1 MRVPFDTV
9 LFDLDGTLSDSKE
22 GIIHSI
28 LYALDKLYIKEDNP
42 RKLEAFVG
50 PALRDSFRRYYGM
63 EGEQLEQVVKLYREY
78 FVPKGMFENEL
89 YPGIREML
97 AELKEAGVRII
108 LCTAKP
114 EIYARQ
120 ILEHF
125 DILRYFDYVKGA
137 SLDASLGKKRDIIR
151 CVLDQGWVTGRCA
164 MVGDRRDDLQGA
176 RDNEIP
182 GLGVRW
188 GYGLPGE
195 MEGCDPAAIF
205 ERVEDLKRFLLGQRG
220 YFITFEG
227 QDGAG
232 KTTQMKRLQQALE
245 ERGYCVRMTREPGG
259 CPISEQIRKIL
270 LNIGNGEMD
279 GVCEAY
285 LYAAARAQHVRQVIV
300 PALMRGEIVLCDR
313 FIDSSLAYQ
322 GAGRGLGVE
331 RVAQINRE
339 AIGEWMPDLTL
350 YFSLDPESGM
360 QRNATGGKTL
370 DRMEAA
376 GEDFRAR
383 VRAGFME
390 LAKGQPGRIR
400 VVDADRSLEDVW
412 QQVLSAVQE
421 YLHLSRT

>member
-1 MRVPFDTV
+1 
-9 LFDLDGTLSDSKE
+9 
-22 GIIHSI
+22 
-28 LYALDKLYIKEDNP
+28 
-42 RKLEAFVG
+42 
-50 PALRDSFRRYYGM
+50 
-63 EGEQLEQVVKLYREY
+63 
-78 FVPKGMFENEL
+78 
-89 YPGIREML
+89 
-97 AELKEAGVRII
+97 
-108 LCTAKP
+108 
-114 EIYARQ
+114 
-120 ILEHF
+120 
-125 DILRYFDYVKGA
+125 
-137 SLDASLGKKRDIIR
+137 
-151 CVLDQGWVTGRCA
+151 
-164 MVGDRRDDLQGA
+164 MV
-176 RDNEIP
+176 
-182 GLGVRW
+182 
-188 GYGLPGE
+188 
-195 MEGCDPAAIF
+195 
-205 ERVEDLKRFLLGQRG
+205 QRG
-220 YFITFEG
+220 DFLTFEG

-259 CPISEQIRKIL
+259 CPISEQIREIL

-390 LAKGQPGRIR
+390 LAKSQPSRIR